1 MDNFNLWEFSLD
13 IFNKISVV
21 ATKIWRLLTTTIN
34 DVVGDEEITT
44 GSAIIDTIIDAL
56 VSKGITNI
64 VIVRGYKKEKFD
76 ALLEKYPFIKFID
89 NEEYNK

>member
-1 MDNFNLWEFSLD
+1 MHLC

-44 GSAIIDTIIDAL
+44 GSEIIDTIIDTLFKLIGNYNLLTLFVSLTIIFL
-56 VSKGITNI
+56 VLK
-64 VIVRGYKKEKFD
+64 VIRF
-76 ALLEKYPFIKFID
+76 FIGG
-89 NEEYNK
+89 

>member
-1 MDNFNLWEFSLD
+1 MENFNLWDFSLD

-44 GSAIIDTIIDAL
+44 GSAIIDTIINTLFKLIGNYNLLTLFVTLTIIFL
-56 VSKGITNI
+56 VLK
-64 VIVRGYKKEKFD
+64 VIRF
-76 ALLEKYPFIKFID
+76 FIGG
-89 NEEYNK
+89 

>member
-1 MDNFNLWEFSLD
+1 MENFNLWDFSLD

-44 GSAIIDTIIDAL
+44 GSAIIDTIIDTLFKLIGNYNLLTLFISLTIIFL
-56 VSKGITNI
+56 VLK
-64 VIVRGYKKEKFD
+64 VIRF
-76 ALLEKYPFIKFID
+76 FIGG
-89 NEEYNK
+89 

>member
-1 MDNFNLWEFSLD
+1 MDNFNLWECSLD

-44 GSAIIDTIIDAL
+44 GSAIIDTIIDTLFKLIGNYNLLTLFMTLTIIFL
-56 VSKGITNI
+56 VLK
-64 VIVRGYKKEKFD
+64 VIRF
-76 ALLEKYPFIKFID
+76 FIGG
-89 NEEYNK
+89 

>member
-1 MDNFNLWEFSLD
+1 MDNFNLWDFSLN

-44 GSAIIDTIIDAL
+44 GSAIIDTIIDTLFKLIGNYNLLTLFVSLTIIFL
-56 VSKGITNI
+56 VLK
-64 VIVRGYKKEKFD
+64 VIRF
-76 ALLEKYPFIKFID
+76 FIGV
-89 NEEYNK
+89 

>member
-34 DVVGDEEITT
+34 DVVGDEDITT
-44 GSAIIDTIIDAL
+44 GSEIIDTIINTLFKLIGNYNLLTLFVSLTIIFL
-56 VSKGITNI
+56 VLK
-64 VIVRGYKKEKFD
+64 VIRF
-76 ALLEKYPFIKFID
+76 FIGG
-89 NEEYNK
+89 

>member
-21 ATKIWRLLTTTIN
+21 ASKIWRLLTTTIN

-44 GSAIIDTIIDAL
+44 GSAIIDTIIETLFKLIGNYNLLTLFISLTIIFL
-56 VSKGITNI
+56 VLK
-64 VIVRGYKKEKFD
+64 VIRF
-76 ALLEKYPFIKFID
+76 FIGG
-89 NEEYNK
+89 

>member
-1 MDNFNLWEFSLD
+1 MDNFNLWEFSLN

-44 GSAIIDTIIDAL
+44 GSAIIDTIIDTLFKLIGNYNILTLFVTLTIIFL
-56 VSKGITNI
+56 VLK
-64 VIVRGYKKEKFD
+64 VIRF
-76 ALLEKYPFIKFID
+76 FIGG
-89 NEEYNK
+89 

>member
-44 GSAIIDTIIDAL
+44 GSAIIDTIIDTLFNLIGNYNLLTLFVSLTIIFL
-56 VSKGITNI
+56 VLK
-64 VIVRGYKKEKFD
+64 VIRF
-76 ALLEKYPFIKFID
+76 FIGG
-89 NEEYNK
+89 

>member
-1 MDNFNLWEFSLD
+1 MENFNLWDFSLD

-44 GSAIIDTIIDAL
+44 GSAIIDTIIDTLFKLIGNYNLLTLFVTLTIIFL
-56 VSKGITNI
+56 VLK
-64 VIVRGYKKEKFD
+64 VIRF
-76 ALLEKYPFIKFID
+76 FIGG
-89 NEEYNK
+89 

>member
-44 GSAIIDTIIDAL
+44 GSAIIDTIIDTLLKLIGNYNLLTLFVTLTIIFL
-56 VSKGITNI
+56 VLK
-64 VIVRGYKKEKFD
+64 VIRF
-76 ALLEKYPFIKFID
+76 FIGG
-89 NEEYNK
+89 

>member
-13 IFNKISVV
+13 IFNKISIV

-44 GSAIIDTIIDAL
+44 GSAIIDTIIDTLFKLIGNYNLLTLFVSLTIIFL
-56 VSKGITNI
+56 VLK
-64 VIVRGYKKEKFD
+64 VIRF
-76 ALLEKYPFIKFID
+76 FIGG
-89 NEEYNK
+89 

>member
-1 MDNFNLWEFSLD
+1 MDNFNLWEFSID

-44 GSAIIDTIIDAL
+44 GSAIIDTIIDTLFKLIGNYNLLTLFVTLTIIFL
-56 VSKGITNI
+56 VLK
-64 VIVRGYKKEKFD
+64 VIRF
-76 ALLEKYPFIKFID
+76 FIGG
-89 NEEYNK
+89 

>member
-1 MDNFNLWEFSLD
+1 MDNFNLWDFSLD

-44 GSAIIDTIIDAL
+44 GSAIIDTIIDTLFKLIGNYNLLTLFVTLTIIFL
-56 VSKGITNI
+56 VLK
-64 VIVRGYKKEKFD
+64 VIRF
-76 ALLEKYPFIKFID
+76 FIGG
-89 NEEYNK
+89 

>member
-44 GSAIIDTIIDAL
+44 GSEIIDTIINTLFKLIGNYNLLTLFVSLTIIFL
-56 VSKGITNI
+56 VLK
-64 VIVRGYKKEKFD
+64 VIRF
-76 ALLEKYPFIKFID
+76 FIGG
-89 NEEYNK
+89 

>member
-1 MDNFNLWEFSLD
+1 MDKFNLWEFSID

-44 GSAIIDTIIDAL
+44 GSEIIDTIIDTLFKLIGNYNLLTLFVSLTIIFL
-56 VSKGITNI
+56 VLK
-64 VIVRGYKKEKFD
+64 VIRF
-76 ALLEKYPFIKFID
+76 FIGG
-89 NEEYNK
+89 

>member
-1 MDNFNLWEFSLD
+1 MDNFNLWEFSID

-44 GSAIIDTIIDAL
+44 GSAIIDTIINTLFKLIGNYNLLTLFVTLTIIFL
-56 VSKGITNI
+56 VLK
-64 VIVRGYKKEKFD
+64 VIRF
-76 ALLEKYPFIKFID
+76 FIGG
-89 NEEYNK
+89 

>member
-1 MDNFNLWEFSLD
+1 MINFNLWEFSID

-44 GSAIIDTIIDAL
+44 GSAIIDTIIDTLFKLIGNYNLLTLFISLTIIFL
-56 VSKGITNI
+56 VLK
-64 VIVRGYKKEKFD
+64 VIRF
-76 ALLEKYPFIKFID
+76 FIGG
-89 NEEYNK
+89 

>member
-1 MDNFNLWEFSLD
+1 MINFNLWEFSID

-44 GSAIIDTIIDAL
+44 GSAIIDTIIDTLFKLIGNYNLLTLFVTLTIIFL
-56 VSKGITNI
+56 VLK
-64 VIVRGYKKEKFD
+64 VIRF
-76 ALLEKYPFIKFID
+76 FIGG
-89 NEEYNK
+89 

>member
-1 MDNFNLWEFSLD
+1 MDNFNLWEFSIN

-44 GSAIIDTIIDAL
+44 GSAIIDTIIDTLFKLIGNYNLLTLFVSLTIIFL
-56 VSKGITNI
+56 VLK
-64 VIVRGYKKEKFD
+64 VIRF
-76 ALLEKYPFIKFID
+76 FIGG
-89 NEEYNK
+89 

>member
-44 GSAIIDTIIDAL
+44 GSDIIDTIIDTLFKLIGNYNLLTLFVTLTIIFL
-56 VSKGITNI
+56 VLK
-64 VIVRGYKKEKFD
+64 VIRY
-76 ALLEKYPFIKFID
+76 FIGG
-89 NEEYNK
+89 

>member
-1 MDNFNLWEFSLD
+1 MIFFQD

-44 GSAIIDTIIDAL
+44 GSAIIDTIIDTLFKLIGNYNLLTLFVTLTIIFL
-56 VSKGITNI
+56 VLK
-64 VIVRGYKKEKFD
+64 VIRF
-76 ALLEKYPFIKFID
+76 FIGG
-89 NEEYNK
+89 